1 MTDIDELQARGDLFT
16 RQLVKE
22 KQRTGALA
30 TQLNEVNS
38 KNKVLREANKQK
50 AIQLLNKYT
59 TTPND
64 ANQRIDGCNPTLLAE
79 TSQAKAKTKLEKQLG
94 KALLRR
100 NQIEN
105 DNNAIKSKIDQLR
118 RKVHNDVKNKE
129 NMEKQL
135 HEIQDNVDEI
145 MKRSAAVATERER
158 LQERR
163 NQIIDQDNEKQAA
176 FEKEYRELSVYIAD
190 QAKKLERSI
199 AEAATNVTT
208 QLANVN
214 SGIGASNT
222 TADSK
227 EDMKHLQT
235 KLAKVDAELP
245 LLSKSLRENQW
256 KSKYC
261 RAVCTYVF
269 DLLTSHEPTFSL
281 FVLKFITLRRNSNNY
296 EKCRVFRLQKTL

>member
-1 MTDIDELQARGDLFT
+1 M
-16 RQLVKE
+16 KE
-22 KQRTGALA
+22 KQRIGTLT
-30 TQLNEVNS
+30 TQLNEVNT
-38 KNKVLREANKQK
+38 KTATLREANKQK

-64 ANQRIDGCNPTLLAE
+64 ANQRIDGVNPTLLAE
-79 TSQAKAKTKLEKQLG
+79 TSQAKAKTKLENQLG

-105 DNNAIKSKIDQLR
+105 DNNTIKSKIDQLR

-129 NMEKQL
+129 SLAKEL
-135 HEIQDNVDEI
+135 HELQDNVDEI

-158 LQERR
+158 LHERR
-163 NQIIDQDNEKQAA
+163 NLKIDQDNEKQAM

-190 QAKKLERSI
+190 QAKKLEQSI
-199 AEAATNVTT
+199 SQAANNVTT

-222 TADSK
+222 SVDSK
-227 EDMKHLQT
+227 EDVKHLQT

-256 KSKYC
+256 KSKYSVAC
-261 RAVCTYVF
+261 CILIYLTY
-269 DLLTSHEPTFSL
+269 SHLMINFLS
-281 FVLKFITLRRNSNNY
+281 I
-296 EKCRVFRLQKTL
+296 

>member
-1 MTDIDELQARGDLFT
+1 M
-16 RQLVKE
+16 
-22 KQRTGALA
+22 
-30 TQLNEVNS
+30 NS
-38 KNKVLREANKQK
+38 KIATLRESNKQK

-129 NMEKQL
+129 NMGKQL

-158 LQERR
+158 LHDQR
-163 NQIIDQDNEKQAA
+163 NLKIDQDNEKQAA
-176 FEKEYRELSVYIAD
+176 FEKDYRELSVYIAD
-190 QAKKLERSI
+190 QAKKLEQSI
-199 AEAATNVTT
+199 SQAANNVTT

-214 SGIGASNT
+214 SGLGASNNT
-222 TADSK
+222 VIDSK
-227 EDMKHLQT
+227 EDIKHIQA
-235 KLAKVDAELP
+235 KLDKVNAELP

-261 RAVCTYVF
+261 MLYANIF

-281 FVLKFITLRRNSNNY
+281 F
-296 EKCRVFRLQKTL
+296 

>member
-1 MTDIDELQARGDLFT
+1 M
-16 RQLVKE
+16 
-22 KQRTGALA
+22 
-30 TQLNEVNS
+30 NS
-38 KNKVLREANKQK
+38 KIATLREANKQK

-129 NMEKQL
+129 SLAKEL
-135 HEIQDNVDEI
+135 SEIQDNVDEI

-163 NQIIDQDNEKQAA
+163 NQIIERDNEKQAV

-190 QAKKLERSI
+190 QAKKLEQSI
-199 AEAATNVTT
+199 SQAASNVTT

-214 SGIGASNT
+214 SIGASNT
-222 TADSK
+222 TSDSK
-227 EDMKHLQT
+227 EDMKHLQA
-235 KLAKVDAELP
+235 KLDKVDAELP

-261 RAVCTYVF
+261 TMPMNIS
-269 DLLTSHEPTFSL
+269 LTAHIS
-281 FVLKFITLRRNSNNY
+281 
-296 EKCRVFRLQKTL
+296 

>member
-1 MTDIDELQARGDLFT
+1 MIVPGSRPPNKIIEKRNASIITLAAVTKLDMTDIDELQARGDLFT

-22 KQRTGALA
+22 KQRVGTLNAQLA
-30 TQLNEVNS
+30 DVNS
-38 KNKVLREANKQK
+38 KIAMLRETNKQK

-105 DNNAIKSKIDQLR
+105 DNNAIKEKIDKLR

-129 NMEKQL
+129 TMEKEL

-158 LQERR
+158 LHERR
-163 NQIIDQDNEKQAA
+163 NLKIDQDNEKQAM

-190 QAKKLERSI
+190 QAKKLEQSI
-199 AEAATNVTT
+199 SQAANNVTT

-222 TADSK
+222 SVDSK
-227 EDMKHLQT
+227 EDVKPLQA

-261 RAVCTYVF
+261 RFVC
-269 DLLTSHEPTFSL
+269 
-281 FVLKFITLRRNSNNY
+281 
-296 EKCRVFRLQKTL
+296 

>member
-22 KQRTGALA
+22 KQRVGTLNAQLA
-30 TQLNEVNS
+30 DVNS
-38 KNKVLREANKQK
+38 KIAMLREANKQK

-79 TSQAKAKTKLEKQLG
+79 TSQTKAKTKLEKQLG

-105 DNNAIKSKIDQLR
+105 DNDAIREKIDKLR
-118 RKVHNDVKNKE
+118 RKVHIDVKNKE
-129 NMEKQL
+129 NMEKEL
-135 HEIQDNVDEI
+135 HKIQDNVDEI

-163 NQIIDQDNEKQAA
+163 NQIIEQDNEKQAA
-176 FEKEYRELSVYIAD
+176 FEKDYRELSVYIAD
-190 QAKKLERSI
+190 QAKKLEQSI
-199 AEAATNVTT
+199 SQAASNVVT
-208 QLANVN
+208 QLGKVN

-222 TADSK
+222 VIDSK
-227 EDMKHLQT
+227 EDIKHLQT

-261 RAVCTYVF
+261 RAVC
-269 DLLTSHEPTFSL
+269 
-281 FVLKFITLRRNSNNY
+281 
-296 EKCRVFRLQKTL
+296 

>member
-22 KQRTGALA
+22 KQRVGTLNAQLA
-30 TQLNEVNS
+30 DVNS
-38 KNKVLREANKQK
+38 KIAMLRETNKQK

-129 NMEKQL
+129 NMGKQL

-158 LQERR
+158 LHDQR
-163 NQIIDQDNEKQAA
+163 NLKIDQDNEKQAA
-176 FEKEYRELSVYIAD
+176 FEKDYRELSVYIAD
-190 QAKKLERSI
+190 QAKKLEQSI
-199 AEAATNVTT
+199 SQAANNVTT

-214 SGIGASNT
+214 SGLGASNNT
-222 TADSK
+222 VIDSK
-227 EDMKHLQT
+227 EDIKHIQA
-235 KLAKVDAELP
+235 KLDKVDAELP

-261 RAVCTYVF
+261 MLYANIF

-281 FVLKFITLRRNSNNY
+281 F
-296 EKCRVFRLQKTL
+296 

>member
-1 MTDIDELQARGDLFT
+1 MTVDELQARGDLFT

-22 KQRTGALA
+22 KQRTGALT

-38 KNKVLREANKQK
+38 KIASLREANKQK

-94 KALLRR
+94 KSLLRR

-118 RKVHNDVKNKE
+118 RKVHNDVKNKD
-129 NMEKQL
+129 NLEKEL
-135 HEIQDNVDEI
+135 HEIQNNVDEI

-158 LQERR
+158 LHERR
-163 NQIIDQDNEKQAA
+163 NQNIERDDEKQAA
-176 FEKEYRELSVYIAD
+176 FEKEYRELSIYIAD
-190 QAKKLERSI
+190 QAKKLEQSI
-199 AEAATNVTT
+199 SKAATTVVT

-214 SGIGASNT
+214 SGTGASNT
-222 TADSK
+222 TATDSK
-227 EDMKHLQT
+227 EDIKHLQA
-235 KLAKVDAELP
+235 KLDKVDMELP

-261 RAVCTYVF
+261 RAVC
-269 DLLTSHEPTFSL
+269 
-281 FVLKFITLRRNSNNY
+281 
-296 EKCRVFRLQKTL
+296 